1 MKIGMCCWLARARW
15 LAQSNTY
22 VLKAARLFDG
32 ASGSCTTPG
41 MVVVSN
47 GVIQSV
53 GGQNAPAGAT
63 VIDLG
68 DATLLPGFIDA
79 HTHLSD
85 EFNPDYNGDALLSL
99 QRPISEKGDSRHRQR
114 AQDRDGR
121 LHHGA
126 RCGVVRFHRRRAAQ
140 FHQRRY
146 RSGPRMLVAV
156 HALGSTGGHCD
167 DGAAFDYGLFGH
179 ETGPEDGVINSPD
192 QARYAVRF
200 NIKYGADVIKTCA
213 SGGVLSPTDDVDV
226 PQLTQAELDA
236 LVDEAHTLH
245 RKTAAHSHGAESSKR
260 AIRAGIDSIEHG
272 TFLDDEAM
280 RMMHD
285 RGTFLVPT
293 LTTRVGLAE
302 SKFPPLVQA
311 KATRAVKQQDA
322 MVKRA
327 LALGVKIALGTDAAV
342 YPHGDNALEFA
353 FMVADGMTPAQ
364 SLMAG
369 TTSAAELLGLQDKVG
384 ALKPGMLADVV
395 AVPGNPIENIKAT
408 QSVIFVMKDG
418 AILTERPRGS
428 AVNVRV
434 PIPLGIAIASAACHW
449 LPATIWPIAR
459 LLSFQISGRL
469 LGAQSRWALGC
480 VDGNFGWRK
489 IHGWWVATR
498 TRHWR
503 RCSSTATR
511 AISRI
516 VRRTFRKSSLP
527 DPRY

>member
-1 MKIGMCCWLARARW
+1 MKIGIAAALLMSASTLV
-15 LAQSNTY
+15 AQSNTY

-32 ASGSCTTPG
+32 ASGQLTTPG

-53 GGQNAPAGAT
+53 GGAAPAGAT

-79 HTHLSD
+79 HVHLSD
-85 EFNPDYNGDALLSL
+85 EFNPDYNGQALAGL
-99 QRPISEKGDSRHRQR
+99 QRPIPEHAIR
-114 AQDRDGR
+114 ATVNARKTVMAGFTTVRDVGSSNFIDVGLR
-121 LHHGA
+121 NSINAGIIP
-126 RCGVVRFHRRRAAQ
+126 
-140 FHQRRY
+140 
-146 RSGPRMLVAV
+146 GPRMLVSV

-167 DGAAFDYGLFGH
+167 DSDGFRYGVFGR
-179 ETGPEDGVINSPD
+179 ETGPEDGVINTPD

-200 NIKYGADVIKTCA
+200 NVKYGADVIKTCA

-226 PQLTQAELDA
+226 PQLTQAELNA

-260 AIRAGIDSIEHG
+260 AILAGIDSIEHG
-272 TFLDDEAM
+272 TFLDDADM

-302 SKFPPLVQA
+302 SKFPPLVQE

-395 AVPGNPIENIKAT
+395 AVPGNPVDNIKAT

-418 AILTERPRGS
+418 AILRNDRAVPR
-428 AVNVRV
+428 
-434 PIPLGIAIASAACHW
+434 
-449 LPATIWPIAR
+449 
-459 LLSFQISGRL
+459 
-469 LGAQSRWALGC
+469 
-480 VDGNFGWRK
+480 
-489 IHGWWVATR
+489 
-498 TRHWR
+498 
-503 RCSSTATR
+503 
-511 AISRI
+511 
-516 VRRTFRKSSLP
+516 
-527 DPRY
+527 

>member
-1 MKIGMCCWLARARW
+1 MKLLLLGLAFAAV
-15 LAQSNTY
+15 LPAQSNVY

-32 ASGSCTTPG
+32 ATGQLTTPG

-53 GGQNAPAGAT
+53 GGASAPAGAT

-85 EFNPDYNGDALLSL
+85 DFDPDYNGASLLSL
-99 QRPISEKGDSRHRQR
+99 QRPISEHAIRSTANARKTVMAGFTTV
-114 AQDRDGR
+114 RDVGSSNFIDVGLR
-121 LHHGA
+121 NAINAGI
-126 RCGVVRFHRRRAAQ
+126 VP
-140 FHQRRY
+140 
-146 RSGPRMLVAV
+146 GPRMLVSV

-167 DGAAFDYGLFGH
+167 DEGGFRFGVFGH
-179 ETGPEDGVINSPD
+179 ESGPEDGVINSPE
-192 QARYAVRF
+192 QARYAVRW
-200 NIKYGADVIKTCA
+200 NVKYGADIIKTCA

-226 PQLTQAELDA
+226 PQLTQAELNA

-260 AIRAGIDSIEHG
+260 AILAGIDSIEHG
-272 TFLDDEAM
+272 TFLNDEDM

-311 KATRAVKQQDA
+311 KATRAVKQQDV
-322 MVKRA
+322 MVRRA

-342 YPHGDNALEFA
+342 YPHGENALEFA

-395 AVPGNPIENIKAT
+395 AVPGNPVQDIKAT

-418 AILTERPRGS
+418 AILRNDRAVPR
-428 AVNVRV
+428 
-434 PIPLGIAIASAACHW
+434 
-449 LPATIWPIAR
+449 
-459 LLSFQISGRL
+459 
-469 LGAQSRWALGC
+469 
-480 VDGNFGWRK
+480 
-489 IHGWWVATR
+489 
-498 TRHWR
+498 
-503 RCSSTATR
+503 
-511 AISRI
+511 
-516 VRRTFRKSSLP
+516 
-527 DPRY
+527 

>member
-1 MKIGMCCWLARARW
+1 MKILVVLLACATA
-15 LAQSNTY
+15 LPAQTNTY
-22 VLKAARLFDG
+22 VLKAARLFDST
-32 ASGSCTTPG
+32 SGQMATPG

-53 GGQNAPAGAT
+53 GGQNAPASAT
-63 VIDLG
+63 LIDLG
-68 DATLLPGFIDA
+68 DASLLPGFIDA

-85 EFNPDYNGDALLSL
+85 EFSPDYSGKLLLSQ
-99 QRPISEKGDSRHRQR
+99 QRPISER
-114 AQDRDGR
+114 AIRATANARKTVMAGFTTVRDVGSADFIDVGLR
-121 LHHGA
+121 NSINAGY
-126 RCGVVRFHRRRAAQ
+126 VP
-140 FHQRRY
+140 
-146 RSGPRMLVAV
+146 GPRMLVAV

-167 DGAAFDYGLFGH
+167 DSAGFRFGLFNR
-179 ETGPEDGVINSPD
+179 ETGPEDGVINSPE

-213 SGGVLSPTDDVDV
+213 SGGVLSPTDEVDV
-226 PQLTQAELDA
+226 PQLSQAELDA

-302 SKFPPLVQA
+302 SKFPPLVQD
-311 KATRAVKQQDA
+311 KATRAVKQQDV

-364 SLMAG
+364 SLTAG
-369 TTSAAELLGLQDKVG
+369 TASAAELLGLQDKIG
-384 ALKPGMLADVV
+384 ALKAGMLADVV
-395 AVPGNPIENIKAT
+395 AVPGNPLENIKVT

-418 AILTERPRGS
+418 VILRNDR
-428 AVNVRV
+428 
-434 PIPLGIAIASAACHW
+434 
-449 LPATIWPIAR
+449 
-459 LLSFQISGRL
+459 
-469 LGAQSRWALGC
+469 
-480 VDGNFGWRK
+480 
-489 IHGWWVATR
+489 ATR
-498 TRHWR
+498 
-503 RCSSTATR
+503 
-511 AISRI
+511 
-516 VRRTFRKSSLP
+516 
-527 DPRY
+527 